1 MRTYTR
7 ISAQARDRKWPKVSS
22 TDYMR
27 LRALWKEIRT
37 GNVVPKATLRK
48 LANETD
54 KKVHDNVIIMP
65 SCDACIHV
73 YMNQNGILN
82 SHMFMRN
89 GVRNAGPGKPP
100 MA

>member
-1 MRTYTR
+1 MYMRTYTR

-27 LRALWKEIRT
+27 LRALWNEIRT

-54 KKVHDNVIIMP
+54 KKVHDNVNIMP
-65 SCDACIHV
+65 S
-73 YMNQNGILN
+73 
-82 SHMFMRN
+82 
-89 GVRNAGPGKPP
+89 
-100 MA
+100 